1 MLKSKNEFASF
12 LTNIFLDIARNKNE
26 CREIA
31 SKVNK
36 KYKVPIDIVTDII
49 TVRLNAEFVSDF
61 VLFCI
66 LDVIKPFYLDTYF
79 TKQEIEMYS
88 QSKFESED
96 LKFPLRFKMIQIS
109 PEQWIGKIS
118 VKELMKFRDAHMI
131 NYNENAQRAMR
142 KIIHNGEEIFQIY
155 INKGAVKDIINLYNS
170 DTFIPNTI
178 TLNLHPESVYTY
190 NSDTSELI
198 IKEIKYFDILDGYH
212 RYIALSTIYNINQQ
226 FDYDMELRIVNF
238 SSEKAQQYIWQE
250 DQKTKMRKI
259 DSEALNQNN
268 LGTRVVS
275 TLNIDSTFSMVG
287 KVARNN
293 YLINSSELI
302 DILNATM
309 LHNISKKDENI
320 KVQSTIQTLKH
331 KMNTL
336 ISNDISLLQ
345 KKWDK
350 SMILAFVFI
359 CWLNIDDNIIS
370 KKFDDLT
377 SYFFSQKIVVNNRR
391 MITIKRKLM
400 E

>member
-1 MLKSKNEFASF
+1 
-12 LTNIFLDIARNKNE
+12 
-26 CREIA
+26 
-31 SKVNK
+31 
-36 KYKVPIDIVTDII
+36 
-49 TVRLNAEFVSDF
+49 
-61 VLFCI
+61 
-66 LDVIKPFYLDTYF
+66 
-79 TKQEIEMYS
+79 
-88 QSKFESED
+88 
-96 LKFPLRFKMIQIS
+96 
-109 PEQWIGKIS
+109 
-118 VKELMKFRDAHMI
+118 
-131 NYNENAQRAMR
+131 
-142 KIIHNGEEIFQIY
+142 
-155 INKGAVKDIINLYNS
+155 
-170 DTFIPNTI
+170 
-178 TLNLHPESVYTY
+178 
-190 NSDTSELI
+190 
-198 IKEIKYFDILDGYH
+198 
-212 RYIALSTIYNINQQ
+212 
-226 FDYDMELRIVNF
+226 
-238 SSEKAQQYIWQE
+238 
-250 DQKTKMRKI
+250 MRKI